1 MTDITEDIYPSTFMQ
16 ESQNKCLFKGGVF
29 RQAYGTIIS
38 LCERKIELLNIG
50 EQLC

>member
-1 MTDITEDIYPSTFMQ
+1 M
-16 ESQNKCLFKGGVF
+16 FKGGVF

-50 EQLC
+50 VVNSYVARSLSECDYCV